1 MRYLLTHHK
10 ISLVLCFLNTAEKH
24 GYMKRNKFDHL
35 HGSNKERPQ
44 QVKWIMACVFRHV
57 SLKPSVTN
65 RSKEVDQPG
74 LLSVWRKVVRSQ
86 SRHMSTDAVPR
97 KTHNVVQHIFTYK
110 HRGYTPKQDD
120 NNNKLHWVEMTS
132 LIQREWKQSR
142 SSSKRW
148 SSDSKVLW
156 TKWES

>member
-1 MRYLLTHHK
+1 MRCLLTHHK
-10 ISLVLCFLNTAEKH
+10 TSLVLCFSNTAEKH
-24 GYMKRNKFDHL
+24 GYMKRNKYDHL
-35 HGSNKERPQ
+35 NGSNKERPQ
-44 QVKWIMACVFRHV
+44 QVKWIMDCVFRHI

-97 KTHNVVQHIFTYK
+97 KTHNVVQHIFTCK
-110 HRGYTPKQDD
+110 HRDYTPKQDD

-132 LIQREWKQSR
+132 LIQRDWKQSR
-142 SSSKRW
+142 SS
-148 SSDSKVLW
+148 
-156 TKWES
+156 TN